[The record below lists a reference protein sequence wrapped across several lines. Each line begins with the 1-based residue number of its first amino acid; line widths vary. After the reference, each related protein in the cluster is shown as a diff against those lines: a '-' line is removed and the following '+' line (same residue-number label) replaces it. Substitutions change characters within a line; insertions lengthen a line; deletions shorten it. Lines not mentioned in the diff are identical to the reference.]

1 MKNRFLLFARTAFT
15 TTRVERQRQHDV
27 CEVTLQQLEIGFL
40 NEFYPE
46 PILKP
51 IFKKFYFRLI
61 VVNAEH
67 LVKPAFHNSE
77 FHKPD

>member
-1 MKNRFLLFARTAFT
+1 MFARTAFT
-15 TTRVERQRQHDV
+15 TTRVERQRQLDV

-51 IFKKFYFRLI
+51 IFKTFYSGMI
-61 VVNAEH
+61 VVNAEY
-67 LVKPAFHNSE
+67 LVKPAFHNSD